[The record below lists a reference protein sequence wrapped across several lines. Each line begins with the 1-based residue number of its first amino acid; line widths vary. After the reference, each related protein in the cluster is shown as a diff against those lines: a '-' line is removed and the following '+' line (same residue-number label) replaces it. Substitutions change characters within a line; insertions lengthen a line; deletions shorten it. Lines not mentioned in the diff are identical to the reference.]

1 MMMWHDIGIIKSIG
15 NKKITKEFQIM
26 KGQFKASNR
35 LTSKVDGGPFFLVEL
50 ILGLNIKIVQNSCG
64 KNIYAQNQI

>member
-1 MMMWHDIGIIKSIG
+1 
-15 NKKITKEFQIM
+15 M
-26 KGQFKASNR
+26 KGQFKASNP